1 MVKHMN
7 ILVIPT
13 WYPSGKDKLMGNY
26 HKEFCEALSAK
37 KEAHVNML
45 FIERE
50 RLNNPLK
57 YIFMPKRDVIK
68 ENGYKTYIK
77 RMLNVEPISFD
88 WQLKRY
94 VKVLDKAFRRY
105 LKENPKPDII
115 HAMVTLP
122 AGYAACKIG
131 EKYKIPVVVTEHSSY
146 FKRFFEGKNKEYG
159 AYVLKHSQFTTVSNF
174 MAQDMKK
181 YTDDCEVLPNVV
193 NTDIFKTQRKKIK
206 GLKLITVS
214 ALRQGKRID
223 DIFAALKI
231 IVEEN
236 QNLEPKL
243 TVVGDGFLE
252 SYYKEKCH
260 ELGMDDYVDFVGRKT
275 KEEIAEILPNH
286 NIFVIASEKETFCI
300 PGVEALASGLPVVST
315 KCLGPEEYITEAC
328 GKLVSVGNTK
338 ELANAIMAVYNHLED
353 YDAKN
358 LRKVAER
365 YSRKNVINQALNIY
379 KKLLK

>member
-1 MVKHMN
+1 MN

-26 HKEFCEALSAK
+26 HKEFCEALAQRK
-37 KEAHVNML
+37 GIHVNML

-50 RLNNPLK
+50 RLNNPIK
-57 YIFMPKRDVIK
+57 YLLMPKSDIIK

-94 VKVLDKAFRRY
+94 VKVLDKAFRKY

-122 AGYAACKIG
+122 AGYAACQIG
-131 EKYKIPVVVTEHSSY
+131 EKYNIPVVVTEHSSY

-159 AYVLKHSQFTTVSNF
+159 TYVLKHSKFTTVSNF
-174 MAQDMKK
+174 MARDMKK
-181 YTDDCEVLPNVV
+181 YTSDCEVLPNVV
-193 NTDIFKTQRKKIK
+193 NTNIFKKERKKIK
-206 GLKLITVS
+206 GLKFITVA

-223 DIFAALKI
+223 DIIAALKML
-231 IVEEN
+231 VEEN
-236 QNLEPKL
+236 NNLNPKL
-243 TVVGDGFLE
+243 TIVGDGFLE
-252 SYYKEKCH
+252 DYYKNKCH
-260 ELGMDDYVDFVGRKT
+260 ELGMDNYVDFVGRKT
-275 KEEIAEILPNH
+275 KEQIANILLEN

-315 KCLGPEEYITEAC
+315 KCLGPEEYITEKC
-328 GKLVSVGNTK
+328 GKLVEVGDVKGMSYAIKEVYDEIEKYNVK
-338 ELANAIMAVYNHLED
+338 EL
-353 YDAKN
+353 
-358 LRKVAER
+358 RKIADR
-365 YSRKNVINQALNIY
+365 YSDAHVIDKALKIY
-379 KKLLK
+379 KEILK

>member
-1 MVKHMN
+1 MN

-26 HKEFCEALSAK
+26 HKEFCEALAQNK
-37 KEAHVNML
+37 DVYVNML

-50 RLNNPLK
+50 RLNNPIK
-57 YIFMPKRDVIK
+57 YLFMPKSDVI
-68 ENGYKTYIK
+68 EEQGYKTYIK

-94 VKVLDKAFRRY
+94 VKVLDKAFKKY

-122 AGYAACKIG
+122 AGFAACKIG
-131 EKYKIPVVVTEHSSY
+131 EKYNIPVVVTEHSSY

-159 AYVLKHSQFTTVSNF
+159 AYVLKHSKFTTVSKF
-174 MAQDMKK
+174 MADYMKK
-181 YTDDCEVLPNVV
+181 YTNDCEVLPNVV
-193 NTDIFKTQRKKIK
+193 NTNIFKNERKNIK

-231 IVEEN
+231 LVEEN
-236 QNLEPKL
+236 SNLNPTL
-243 TVVGDGFLE
+243 TVVGDGFFE
-252 SYYKEKCH
+252 DYYKNKCH
-260 ELGMDDYVDFVGRKT
+260 ELGMDNYVNFVGRKT
-275 KEEIAEILPNH
+275 KEEIAEILSEH
-286 NIFVIASEKETFCI
+286 NIFVIASSKETFCI

-315 KCLGPEEYITEAC
+315 KCLGPEEYITKKC
-328 GKLVSVGNTK
+328 GKLVDVGDVK
-338 ELANAIMAVYNHLED
+338 GLANAIMYVYNHLKD
-353 YDAKN
+353 YDVKN
-358 LRKVAER
+358 LRKIAER
-365 YSRKNVINQALNIY
+365 YSRKNIVNTALNIY
-379 KKLLK
+379 NKVLK